1 MGGGGIAP
9 AQRFVANRV
18 GDRPPNDP
26 LATRE
31 NQLVPSSLNELAA
44 ALVAIDS
51 VNPALVPGGAGER
64 QIASFVADWCAKQGL
79 DVEILGTERPSVVAT
94 KRGSG
99 GGRSLLLNGHLDTV
113 GVSGMEAPFN
123 PRVEDGRLYGRGA
136 YDMKGALAAMLLA
149 ATEATALRGDVIVT
163 LVADEE
169 LASIGTEAVVQQVH
183 ADAAIVAEP
192 TDLRVAIAHRGFVG
206 FELETA
212 GVAAHGSRPDLGVDA
227 IAKMGPI
234 LVALAELDEQLQAGS
249 RHPLVGPA
257 SLHASLIVGGQELSS
272 FPASCVLTGER
283 RTIPGETVAQVEQEL
298 RAIAGDAALRI
309 IASRDPLT
317 PEPDH
322 PFVELV
328 GRIAEAG
335 EYVGALFWTDA
346 ALIADTGIP
355 TVLFGPA
362 GEGAHARVEWVD
374 LASLDRVR
382 EVVGRVAAE
391 WCA

>member
-1 MGGGGIAP
+1 M
-9 AQRFVANRV
+9 
-18 GDRPPNDP
+18 
-26 LATRE
+26 
-31 NQLVPSSLNELAA
+31 PSSLEELTA

-51 VNPALVPGGAGER
+51 VNPRLVPGGGGER
-64 QIASFVADWCAKQGL
+64 EIAAFVAAWCGERGL
-79 DVEILGTERPSVVAT
+79 DVEILGDKRPSVVAT
-94 KRGSG
+94 RPGSG

-113 GVSGMEAPFN
+113 GVAGMDAPFE

-136 YDMKGALAAMLLA
+136 YDMKGALAAILLA
-149 ATEATALRGDVIVT
+149 ATEATGLRGDVIVT

-169 LASIGTEAVVQQVH
+169 LASIGTEAVLERVQ
-183 ADAAIVAEP
+183 AEAAIVVEP
-192 TDLRVAIAHRGFVG
+192 TDLRVAVAHRGFVG

-234 LVALAELDEQLQAGS
+234 IVALAELDERLQAGPH
-249 RHPLVGPA
+249 HPLVGPA
-257 SLHASLIVGGQELSS
+257 SLHSSLIDGGQELSS

-283 RTIPGETVAQVEQEL
+283 RTIPGETVDQVEQEL
-298 RAIAGDAALRI
+298 RAIAGDAGLRI

-317 PEPDH
+317 EQPDH

-328 GRIAEAG
+328 ARQANAG
-335 EYVGALFWTDA
+335 EFVGALFWTDA
-346 ALIADTGIP
+346 ALIAGAGIP

-362 GEGAHARVEWVD
+362 GEGAHAAVEWVD

-382 EVVGRVAAE
+382 EVVGRIAAE

>member
-1 MGGGGIAP
+1 M
-9 AQRFVANRV
+9 
-18 GDRPPNDP
+18 
-26 LATRE
+26 
-31 NQLVPSSLNELAA
+31 PSSLYDLAA

-51 VNPALVPGGAGER
+51 VNPALVPGGAGESR
-64 QIASFVADWCAKQGL
+64 IAYFLADWCAGHGL
-79 DVEILGTERPSVVAT
+79 DVEMLGNDRPSVVAT

-113 GVSGMEAPFN
+113 GVAGMEAPFE
-123 PRVEDGRLYGRGA
+123 PRIEDGRLYGRGA
-136 YDMKGALAAMLLA
+136 YDMKGALAAILFVA
-149 ATEATALRGDVIVT
+149 ADATGLRGDVIVT

-169 LASIGTEAVVQQVH
+169 LASIGTEAVVERVR
-183 ADAAIVAEP
+183 ADAAIVVEP
-192 TDLRVAIAHRGFVG
+192 TELRVAVAHRGFVG
-206 FELETA
+206 FEITTS

-234 LVALAELDEQLQAGS
+234 LVALGELDERLQTGS
-249 RHPLVGPA
+249 PHPLVGTA
-257 SLHASLIVGGQELSS
+257 TLHASLIEGGQELSS

-298 RAIAGDAALRI
+298 RELAGDAALRI

-317 PEPDH
+317 ERPDN

-328 GRIAEAG
+328 ARAAEAG
-335 EYVGALFWTDA
+335 EPVGAPFWTDA
-346 ALIADTGIP
+346 ALIAGAGIP

-362 GEGAHARVEWVD
+362 GEGAHAEVEWVD
-374 LASLDRVR
+374 LASVDRVR
-382 EVVGRVAAE
+382 EVVLRVATE